1 MGSNTDQKVQ
11 GQIPGMKRTDVIF
24 VTNNTGWAP
33 KYHLLVRCYPYPM
46 GMGVQSRPF
55 KLGIPENNKL

>member
-11 GQIPGMKRTDVIF
+11 GHIPGMKRTDVIF

-33 KYHLLVRCYPYPM
+33 KYHLLVRCYPM
-46 GMGVQSRPF
+46 GMGGQIQSRPS
-55 KLGIPENNKL
+55 KQGIAENNKL